1 MTKQENLLKKLSFKR
16 SDCPLACTLDIVGDK
31 WTLLIVRDLFQGKHR
46 FSEFLQSGE
55 DIKTN
60 ILTERLKRLEKAGL
74 VKKSPYQDNPPR
86 YEYHLTKT
94 GSNLFP
100 IIESFVKWAR
110 AHIPGTRKTQIPDSS

>member
-1 MTKQENLLKKLSFKR
+1 MAKQENALKELSFQR
-16 SDCPLACTLDIVGDK
+16 SDCPLACALDVMGDK

-60 ILTERLKRLEKAGL
+60 ILTERLKRLGKAGL
-74 VKKSPYQDNPPR
+74 VKRSQYQDNPPR

-100 IIESFVKWAR
+100 IIESLVKWAR
-110 AHIPGTRKTQIPDSS
+110 IQIPGTRKPRIPNNS

>member
-1 MTKQENLLKKLSFKR
+1 MAKQVNPLKKLSFQR
-16 SDCPLACTLDIVGDK
+16 SDCPLACVLDVMGDK
-31 WTLLIVRDLFQGKHR
+31 WTLLIVRDLFHGKHR

-60 ILTERLKRLEKAGL
+60 ILAERLKRLEKAGL
-74 VKKSPYQDNPPR
+74 VKKSPYQNNPPR

-110 AHIPGTRKTQIPDSS
+110 AHIPGTRKPQIPDSS